1 MTSSRIPARSALGF
15 LLAAGMAVS
24 PLVLAQSVASE
35 PASQAASESAPAP
48 AASDFTLTANLS
60 LASEYRYRGL
70 MQTNSHP
77 ALQGGFDV
85 SHTSGFYLGNWNS
98 NVSWLDDSN
107 PAVSA
112 PLEMD
117 FYAGYKT
124 KLANDVML
132 DAGLLRYYYPGD
144 YPAGYV
150 SPNTTEVYASVGY
163 GVFSFKYSNA
173 LTNLFGFADSKH
185 SQYYDLSA
193 NVDTGFWGL
202 TANAHVGYQDV
213 RHVDNASY
221 LDWKLG
227 LTKEVAKGTSVSLAY
242 VDTDA
247 KRSAYTNAKG
257 RFMGR
262 QAAVLTLTQAF

>member
-1 MTSSRIPARSALGF
+1 MASSRIPHRSALGF

-24 PLVLAQSVASE
+24 PLVLAQSVASDTAAE
-35 PASQAASESAPAP
+35 PVSHAASAPE
-48 AASDFTLTANLS
+48 ASDFTLTANLS

-85 SHTSGFYLGNWNS
+85 SHASGFYLGNWNS

-163 GVFSFKYSNA
+163 GVFTFKYSNA

>member
-1 MTSSRIPARSALGF
+1 MSPHLSAG
-15 LLAAGMAVS
+15 AA
-24 PLVLAQSVASE
+24 LVLALSLSPLAHAQST
-35 PASQAASESAPAP
+35 PAEATP
-48 AASDFTLTANLS
+48 DFTLTANLS
-60 LASEYRYRGL
+60 VASEYRYRGL

-77 ALQGGFDV
+77 ALQGGFDL
-85 SHTSGFYLGNWNS
+85 SHASGFYVGNWNA

-107 PAVSA
+107 TDVSA

-124 KLANDVML
+124 KLANDVSL
-132 DAGLLRYYYPGD
+132 DAGVLRYYYPGD
-144 YPAGYV
+144 YPTGYT

-163 GVFSFKYSNA
+163 GVLSFKYSHA

-185 SQYYDLSA
+185 SQYYDMSA

-213 RHVDNASY
+213 RNLDDASY
-221 LDWKLG
+221 TDWKLG
-227 LTKEVAKGTSVSLAY
+227 LTKEVAKGLSVSLAY
-242 VDTDA
+242 VDTNA
-247 KRSAYTNAKG
+247 KRNVYTNAKG

-262 QAAVLTLTQAF
+262 EAAVLMLTQAF

>member
-1 MTSSRIPARSALGF
+1 MSFRLSAGVALA
-15 LLAAGMAVS
+15 LAALSSS
-24 PLVLAQSVASE
+24 PLAHAQT
-35 PASQAASESAPAP
+35 AAAEAAP
-48 AASDFTLTANLS
+48 DFSLTANLS
-60 LASEYRYRGL
+60 VASEYRYRGL

-77 ALQGGFDV
+77 ALQGGFDL
-85 SHTSGFYLGNWNS
+85 SHASGFYVGNWNS

-107 PAVSA
+107 TDVSA
-112 PLEMD
+112 PLEVD
-117 FYAGYKT
+117 LYGGYKT
-124 KLANDVML
+124 KFANDVTL
-132 DAGLLRYYYPGD
+132 DVGVLRYWYPGD
-144 YPAGYV
+144 YPAGYT
-150 SPNTTEVYASVGY
+150 SPNTTEVYAGVGY
-163 GVFSFKYSNA
+163 GVFTFKYSHA

-193 NVDTGFWGL
+193 NVDTGIWGL

-213 RHVDNASY
+213 KHLGDASY

-227 LTKEVAKGTSVSLAY
+227 LSKEVAKGLTVSLAY

-262 QAAVLTLTQAF
+262 EAAVLTLTQAF

>member
-1 MTSSRIPARSALGF
+1 MSLPRIPQR
-15 LLAAGMAVS
+15 LAAGFFVVAGIAFS
-24 PLVLAQSVASE
+24 PFALAQSTATEPGST
-35 PASQAASESAPAP
+35 PASTS
-48 AASDFTLTANLS
+48 SDYTLTANLS

-77 ALQGGFDV
+77 ALQGGFDLN
-85 SHTSGFYLGNWNS
+85 HASGFYIGNWNS
-98 NVSWLDDSN
+98 NVSWLDDSS

-117 FYAGYKT
+117 FYAGFKT

-132 DAGLLRYYYPGD
+132 DAGVLRYYYPGD
-144 YPAGYV
+144 YPTGYT

-163 GVFSFKYSNA
+163 GVFNFKYSNA
-173 LTNLFGFADSKH
+173 LTNLFGFAGSRH

-193 NVDTGFWGL
+193 NLDTGFWGL
-202 TANAHVGYQDV
+202 TANAHVGYQYV
-213 RHVDNASY
+213 RNVADASY

-227 LTKEVAKGTSVSLAY
+227 LSKELAKGLTVSLAY
-242 VDTDA
+242 VDTNA
-247 KRSAYTNAKG
+247 KRSVYTNAKG

-262 QAAVLTLTQAF
+262 EAALLTLTQAF

>member
-1 MTSSRIPARSALGF
+1 
-15 LLAAGMAVS
+15 LAALSFS
-24 PLVLAQSVASE
+24 PLALAQSGGTPLAD
-35 PASQAASESAPAP
+35 
-48 AASDFTLTANLS
+48 AASDFTFTANLS
-60 LASEYRYRGL
+60 AASEYRYRGI

-77 ALQGGFDV
+77 ALQGGFDLAH
-85 SHTSGFYLGNWNS
+85 SSGFYVGNWNF

-107 PAVSA
+107 TGVSA

-117 FYAGYKT
+117 FYGGYKT
-124 KLANDVML
+124 TFGNDVML
-132 DAGLLRYYYPGD
+132 DVGVLRYYYHGD

-150 SPNTTEVYASVGY
+150 SPNTSEVYAGIGY
-163 GVFSFKYSNA
+163 GALSFKYSHA
-173 LTNLFGFADSKH
+173 LTNLFGFADSRH

-213 RHVDNASY
+213 ENFSDASY

-227 LTKEVAKGTSVSLAY
+227 LTKEIGKGLTVSLAY

-262 QAAVLTLTQAF
+262 EAAVLTLTQAF